1 MTTRGLDLLNLL
13 NATHA
18 FDPVALPGYRTFLYV
33 PFERL
38 LGGRHESRLA
48 EDVANGQRIALIGPI
63 GCGKSS
69 MAEYVMGTAE
79 GDLAPIWISAA
90 HEGEQTLKDPPE
102 FARHLIRQLVGWARD
117 AGAMSSDERD
127 AFLIET
133 SRKLPGRTTRHKQT
147 VSFKL
152 ALKWIEPGW
161 SEEVERTLANPD
173 VARNRGDFVA
183 SLGRLVELIREDLGR
198 TPVVIVDDSDRWLR
212 LEPSARESL
221 IDSFFTDTC
230 RMLAELDWAVV
241 MAVHPEYCASS
252 PFRSAAANGYFN
264 VQLSVPRIDR
274 PEALRELLDARI
286 RTLAT
291 AAEEATQLEAGIDPS
306 SLPPAVDAS
315 VDDVFE
321 PGFEAVLLE
330 YYAANDSNLRAVLTV
345 AQQALQ
351 ETIGLGEDTITTA
364 AIRDA
369 RLTLAP

>member
-1 MTTRGLDLLNLL
+1 MTTSGLDLLNLL

-18 FDPVALPGYRTFLYV
+18 FDPVALPGYRTFIYV

-48 EDVANGQRIALIGPI
+48 SDIANGQRIALIGPI

-69 MAEYVMGTAE
+69 MVEYVMGTGE
-79 GDLAPIWISAA
+79 GEFAPIWISAA
-90 HEGEQTLKDPPE
+90 HEGEHTLKDPPE

-117 AGAMSSDERD
+117 AGAMTSDERD

-133 SRKLPGRTTRHKQT
+133 SRTVPGRTTRYKQT

-183 SLGRLVELIREDLGR
+183 SLGRLVELIREDLQR
-198 TPVVIVDDSDRWLR
+198 TPVVIIDDSDRWLR
-212 LEPSARESL
+212 LDPSTRESL
-221 IDSFFTDTC
+221 IDSFFTETC

-241 MAVHPEYCASS
+241 MAVHPEYCSSS

-264 VQLSVPRIDR
+264 VQLSVPPIDR
-274 PEALRELLDARI
+274 PEALRELLDVRI
-286 RTLAT
+286 RALAS
-291 AAEEATQLEAGIDPS
+291 AAEEARQLEAGIDPGE
-306 SLPPAVDAS
+306 LQPPADTS
-315 VDDVFE
+315 VDDVLE
-321 PGFEAVLLE
+321 PGFETVLLE
-330 YYAANDSNLRAVLTV
+330 YCAANDNNLRAVLTV
-345 AQQALQ
+345 VQQALQ
-351 ETIGLGEDTITTA
+351 ETIGLGEDTVTTA
-364 AIRDA
+364 AIREA
-369 RLTLAP
+369 GLALAP